1 MTITLD
7 QIVEEVSL
15 LPDDVSAEVVERIL
29 IRRQGGFD
37 QGVEESWKA
46 EAASRVQEIVTGQ
59 VEGIPLE
66 DSLNR
71 AARHLARSRIVL
83 HPEADEELAQGV
95 AYYASIDPGT
105 WRAIPWRDQTPDQ
118 VSFPSPQDFPTVRSS
133 RPTPFQHVVSLW
145 HHLSGTG

>member
-29 IRRQGGFD
+29 IRRHGGFD
-37 QGVEESWKA
+37 QGIEDAWKA
-46 EAASRVQEIVTGQ
+46 ESSARVQEILAGQ

-71 AARHLARSRIVL
+71 AARHLSR
-83 HPEADEELAQGV
+83 
-95 AYYASIDPGT
+95 
-105 WRAIPWRDQTPDQ
+105 
-118 VSFPSPQDFPTVRSS
+118 
-133 RPTPFQHVVSLW
+133 
-145 HHLSGTG
+145 